1 MKFSSEFRD
10 KEAIKALVHQI
21 KKKSRKNI
29 KLMEVCGG
37 HTMSIQKFGI
47 PSLLPPNIEL
57 ISGPGCPV
65 CVTGRDFIDKAVF
78 LSGLEDT
85 IITTYGDLIRVPG
98 TEKNLDRCKA
108 EGADIRII
116 YSVTESLKI
125 AKENPNK
132 NVIFLGIGF
141 ETTAPATAVA
151 IKNAVSMDLRN
162 FYVLSAHKIMPPA
175 MEALIT
181 EDVQIDGYIAPG
193 HVSTITGSSIYEFIP
208 KKHNTACVI
217 SGFEPAD
224 ILQSIYMLVNQIEQN
239 EFDVEIQY
247 SRAVSQNGNK
257 KAQNYLNDVFELGDD
272 WWRGLSVIPK
282 SGYKIN
288 QEYSAF
294 DADQNFDME
303 IPEPKDDPGCIC
315 GEVLK
320 GKKKPKQ
327 CKLFGTECTP
337 VNPVGACMVS
347 SEGACAAY
355 YKYNRK

>member
-10 KEAIKALVHQI
+10 KEAIKVLVNKIRERSH
-21 KKKSRKNI
+21 KNI

-37 HTMSIQKFGI
+37 HTMSIQRFGI
-47 PSLLPPNIEL
+47 PSLLPSNIEL

-65 CVTGRDFIDKAVF
+65 CVTGRDFIDKSIF
-78 LSGLEDT
+78 LSRLDDT

-108 EGADIRII
+108 EGADIRIV

-125 AKENPNK
+125 AKENPDK

-151 IKNAVSMDLRN
+151 IKNAVSMGLKN
-162 FYVLSAHKIMPPA
+162 YYVLSAHKIMPPA

-181 EDVQIDGYIAPG
+181 EDVRIDGYLAPG

-208 KKHNTACVI
+208 EKHNIACVI

-224 ILQSIYMLVNQIEQN
+224 ILQSIFMLANQIEKKDFQ
-239 EFDVEIQY
+239 VEIQY
-247 SRAVSQNGNK
+247 SRAVSQNGNIN
-257 KAQNYLNDVFELGDD
+257 AQDFLNDVFELGED
-272 WWRGLSVIPK
+272 WWRGLGVIPK
-282 SGYKIN
+282 SGYKIK
-288 QEYSAF
+288 QDYSAF
-294 DADQNFDME
+294 DAEKNFNIK
-303 IPEPKDDPGCIC
+303 IPEPKDDPRCIC

-327 CKLFGTECTP
+327 CKLFATECTP